1 VVRRRAGPLASVGS
15 GSPTRAPTVATAPTE
30 PRTDIDAVLE
40 EAAVAGREA
49 AREGTVEEDN
59 PKRGSP
65 STPDAFGVA
74 LTELNGE
81 EHLHGDVDVRFP
93 IQSISKAFALVLA
106 MQKVDERSAVSD
118 ELWCRIGRE
127 PSGDPFNSLVQLE
140 HERGIPRNPMIN
152 AGALVVDDVLIDF
165 CDDPKAEFVELLSE
179 LCGESIEADP
189 VVAGAELEDS
199 HRNLAVANLMASFD
213 NLRNPVMDVLDVYV
227 HQCALSMSARQLAR
241 AVRFLANDGVD
252 PASGRRVLPDILAR
266 RINSLLLT
274 CGTYDAAGA
283 FAFEVGLP
291 CKSGVAGGII
301 AVVPDEMGVCVWS
314 PALDE
319 TGNSRGGRV
328 ALHELAEK
336 LHLSIF

>member
-1 VVRRRAGPLASVGS
+1 
-15 GSPTRAPTVATAPTE
+15 VATAPTD
-30 PRTDIDAVLE
+30 PRPDIDDVME
-40 EAAVAGREA
+40 EAARSGRA
-49 AREGTVEEDN
+49 AAPRGDVDPDDPKLGVNTV
-59 PKRGSP
+59 
-65 STPDAFGVA
+65 PDAFA
-74 LTELNGE
+74 IAMTELDGT
-81 EHLHGDVDVRFP
+81 EHVHGDADVRFP
-93 IQSISKAFALVLA
+93 IQSMSKVFALVLA
-106 MQKVDERSAVSD
+106 MQKVDATSEVAD
-118 ELWCRIGRE
+118 ELWSRVGRE

-140 HERGIPRNPMIN
+140 HEKGIPRNPMIN
-152 AGALVVDDVLIDF
+152 AGALVVDDVLLSF
-165 CDDPKAEFVELLSE
+165 CEDAKRQLSE
-179 LCGESIEADP
+179 LVSELAGERIDVDE
-189 VVAGAELEDS
+189 VVAGAELEES

-227 HQCALSMSARQLAR
+227 HQCALSMSTRQIAR

-252 PASGRRVLPDILAR
+252 PASGHRVLPDILAR
-266 RINSLLLT
+266 RVNSLMLT

-291 CKSGVAGGII
+291 CKSGVAGGIM

-314 PALDE
+314 PPLDD